1 MNIVIMVAQLL
12 LSLTILVF
20 VHELGHFLA
29 AKFFKTKVERFYL
42 FFDFLFPMPHVL
54 NFALW
59 KKKIGETEYGFGWFP
74 LGGYVSI
81 AGMVDETQDSEKL
94 SDEPQPWEY
103 RSKRSYQKMIIILG
117 GIIFNL
123 IFAIL
128 IFSAVLKVYNKEYL
142 PADQLRNGGV
152 MVGDLAQSLG
162 FQNGDV
168 IMKVNGEIPERFE
181 DLVPMSI
188 LFGGEYEVLRR
199 TNGVETTQ
207 NVSIPKDFYKKFDKG
222 LFYPYY
228 HTVSVDNIV
237 TGSAADK
244 AGLKIGDKIIAAN
257 QTAVTHF
264 DKLRQVLDSNKGK
277 TIRIDVM
284 RSKDTLHLSAVV
296 GENGKLGFNPGFQ
309 LADSK
314 YTMRPYG
321 LLQCLKYGANECTK
335 LFTLQIVNVLKI
347 FKGEIKAKE
356 SVGGPIAIA
365 KGFGVEWNW
374 YRFWL
379 FTAMISVGLA
389 FANLLPI
396 PGLDG
401 GHAVVI
407 LVEAITRKPI
417 NPKVLQ
423 ILQSIGTYMILALM
437 VYVFYND
444 LTRK

>member
-1 MNIVIMVAQLL
+1 MVTQLL

-81 AGMVDETQDSEKL
+81 AGMVDETQDADQL
-94 SDEPQPWEY
+94 STEPQPWEY

-123 IFAIL
+123 IFAVL
-128 IFSAVLKVYNKEYL
+128 IFAAILKAYNKEYL
-142 PADQLRNGGV
+142 PAEQLKNGGV
-152 MVGDLAQSLG
+152 MVGDVAKSLG

-168 IMKVNGEIPERFE
+168 ILKVNGEVPERFE
-181 DLVPMSI
+181 DLVPLNI
-188 LFGGEYEVLRR
+188 LFGGSYEIVRNS
-199 TNGVETTQ
+199 NGIQNTQ
-207 NVSIPKDFYKKFDKG
+207 TITIPSDFYKKFEKN
-222 LFYPYY
+222 LFYPYF
-228 HTVSVDNIV
+228 HTVTVENVVS
-237 TGSAADK
+237 GSMAEL
-244 AGLKIGDKIIAAN
+244 AGIKIGDKIKSADGKEIS
-257 QTAVTHF
+257 HF
-264 DKLRQVLDSNKGK
+264 DEFRKILDENKGQSISVQVLRKDSSLN
-277 TIRIDVM
+277 
-284 RSKDTLHLSAVV
+284 LSVKV
-296 GENGKLGFNPGFQ
+296 GENGKIGFNPGFE

-314 YTMRPYG
+314 YKMREYSI
-321 LLQCLKYGANECTK
+321 LQSLKYGASECSK
-335 LFTLQIVNVLKI
+335 LFTLQLVNVVKI

-365 KGFGVEWNW
+365 KGFGTEWNW

-407 LVEAITRKPI
+407 FIEAITRKPI
-417 NPKVLQ
+417 HPKVLQ
-423 ILQSIGTYMILALM
+423 VLQSIGTYMILVLM